1 MEVSSSA
8 IGAMRVG
15 VQVISSHRKP
25 LIEIYHQVHNRF
37 GPEQEY
43 ALNSG
48 HDESKSE
55 IFKTRHQEI
64 FIQFTMINIGGERA
78 ENIKLSITGELKREP
93 PFEYFGG
100 IFNSIYPQMAPG
112 QIHYLFQFR
121 SHDLNNYVREG
132 NVGTPQGLKK
142 SSFTITI
149 EYDAPKSV
157 LNWLLSIPSKI
168 RGKRQFYNTYTFSP
182 YMVDGDLP
190 PAEYA

>member
-25 LIEIYHQVHNRF
+25 LIEIYHQMHNRF

-43 ALNSG
+43 DLNHG
-48 HDESKSE
+48 DGKPVIH
-55 IFKTRHQEI
+55 KTRHQDI

-78 ENIKLSITGELKREP
+78 ENIKLSITGDLKREP
-93 PFEYFGG
+93 PLENFGSA
-100 IFNSIYPQMAPG
+100 FNSIYPQMAPG

-121 SHDLNNYVREG
+121 NHDLMDYVRKG

-142 SSFTITI
+142 SSFTISI
-149 EYDAPKSV
+149 EYDAPKGI
-157 LNWLLSIPSKI
+157 LNWLLSLPSKL
-168 RGKRQFYNTYTFSP
+168 RGKRQFRNTYTFSP